1 MTDDGTGAKQMTV
14 MRRVLAPILIAGAS
28 VFAASQAA
36 RRARQIDFHGR
47 VVVVTGGSRGLG
59 LVLARQLAEQGAR
72 LALVARD
79 EVTLER
85 ARQDLTERG
94 AEVLTLPCDIGE
106 RDAVEQTVAR
116 VIEHYGRIDVL
127 INNAGIIAVGPLEH
141 MAVGDFETA
150 MATHFWGPL
159 YLTLAALPSLRQR
172 EGARIVNI
180 ASIGGQLAV
189 PHLLPYS
196 ASKFAL
202 VGLSDGLRAELAKDG
217 IRVTTVNP
225 GLLRTG
231 SPPNANFKGRHRA
244 EYAWFTIAD
253 ALPIT
258 SIDARRAARQILAAC
273 RYGDAELTITWQA
286 KAAILANALA
296 PRLIA
301 EMLDLT
307 NRLLPQPT
315 GTAGD
320 TAHTGRDS
328 QSAFAPSP
336 LTILSDRATLEN
348 NETESR

>member
-1 MTDDGTGAKQMTV
+1 MR
-14 MRRVLAPILIAGAS
+14 RRVLAPLLVAGTS
-28 VFAASQAA
+28 VFATAQVA
-36 RRARQIDFHGR
+36 RRSRQIDFHGR
-47 VVVVTGGSRGLG
+47 VVVITGGSRGLG
-59 LVLARQLAEQGAR
+59 LVLARELAEQGAR

-85 ARQDLTERG
+85 ARQELSEPG
-94 AEVLTLPCDIGE
+94 AEVLALPCDVGE
-106 RDAVEQTVAR
+106 RAAVEQVVERVVA
-116 VIEHYGRIDVL
+116 HYGRIDVL
-127 INNAGIIAVGPLEH
+127 INNAGIIEVGPLEH

-159 YLTLAALPSLRQR
+159 YLTLVALPHLRQR

-231 SPPNANFKGRHRA
+231 SPPNAGFKGRHRA
-244 EYAWFTIAD
+244 EYSWFSIAD

-258 SIDARRAARQILAAC
+258 SIDARRAARQIIDAC

-296 PRLIA
+296 PRLMA
-301 EMLDLT
+301 DLLALT
-307 NRLLPQPT
+307 NRILPRPT
-315 GTAGD
+315 GTGGD
-320 TAHTGRDS
+320 AKYTGRGS
-328 QSAFAPSP
+328 RFALVPSP
-336 LTILSDRATLEN
+336 LTVLSDRATLEN
-348 NETESR
+348 NETDGR